1 MIEFTLW
8 LAVGWLLC
16 AAIAFGIDLTRLRV
30 DDNPTWEYVKK
41 GPFKLYEVLND
52 G

>member
-1 MIEFTLW
+1 MELLFW

-16 AAIAFGIDLTRLRV
+16 AALAFVIDLTRLRV
-30 DDNPTWEYVKK
+30 VDNPTWEYLKK
-41 GPFKLYEVLND
+41 GPFKLIEVLR